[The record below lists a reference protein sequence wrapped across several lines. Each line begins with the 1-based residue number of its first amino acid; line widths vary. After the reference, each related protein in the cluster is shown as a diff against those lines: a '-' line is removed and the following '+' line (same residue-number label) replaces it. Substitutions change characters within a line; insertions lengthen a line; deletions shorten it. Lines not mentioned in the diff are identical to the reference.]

1 MTRFLPLMTLCAALA
16 TCSQAPTLLE
26 EVRLLGELRVLTSE
40 SPTTFYQG
48 PRGPMGP
55 EFELARGFA
64 QFLGVALQMDSVEQ
78 FHELLPRVE
87 IGRAHMAAAGL
98 TVTNQR
104 SLRVT
109 FGPAY
114 QTVTQHVVYRRG
126 TRRPRSVQDLV
137 GKKVEVIAAS
147 SFAERL
153 RGLQQEA
160 PDLVFTENPAADVAE
175 LLVAVNERHIDYTVA
190 DSNQFEIYRNLAPEI
205 RPGLMLAE
213 RDDLAW
219 AFPRRDNSL
228 IREAE
233 RYIEFINKSGELK
246 RILDRY
252 YGHTGRFDYVG
263 TRRLIRDYGAKLP
276 DYRPMF
282 EDAAAAIGMDWRLLA
297 AIGYQESLW
306 DPDAVSPTGVRGIMM
321 LTEKTADYIG
331 VEDRVDPAQ
340 SIAGGADYIS
350 RMKARFAEIRE
361 PDRTWFA
368 LAAYNIGYAHVQD
381 ARALTRD
388 QGLNADA
395 WVHVREHFEKLSQ
408 ARWYRQTRHG
418 YAPGWEPVRYVE
430 NVRNYYDILVWLTL
444 KESGESE
451 PEPED
456 GDEPLTVAAA
466 RSATINETG

>member
-1 MTRFLPLMTLCAALA
+1 MTRFVLVMMLCAALA

-40 SPTTFYQG
+40 SPTTYYQG

-64 QFLGVALQMDSVEQ
+64 QFLGVQLSMVSVEK

-98 TVTNQR
+98 TVTEER
-104 SLRVT
+104 SRRVI

-126 TRRPRSVQDLV
+126 TRRPRSVADLV
-137 GKKVEVIAAS
+137 GKKIEVIAAS

-153 RGLQQEA
+153 RALQQDTKEF
-160 PDLVFTENPAADVAE
+160 VFTENPAADVAE
-175 LLVAVNERHIDYTVA
+175 LLVAVNERKIDYTVA

-205 RPGLMLAE
+205 RPGLLLAD

-219 AFPRRDNSL
+219 AFPRRDHSL
-228 IREAE
+228 IREAA
-233 RYIEFINKSGELK
+233 RYIAFINESGELK

-263 TRRLIRDYGAKLP
+263 TRRLIRDYEAKLP
-276 DYRPMF
+276 EYRPMF
-282 EDAAAAIGMDWRLLA
+282 EEAAEKIGMDWRLLA

-321 LTEKTADYIG
+321 LTEKTANYIG
-331 VEDRVDPAQ
+331 VDDRVDPAQ

-350 RMKARFAEIRE
+350 RMKARFAEVRE

-381 ARALTRD
+381 ARALARD
-388 QGLNADA
+388 QGLNADT

-444 KESGESE
+444 EEAGE
-451 PEPED
+451 PETEPD
-456 GDEPLTVAAA
+456 GDEPLTVAGAWRA
-466 RSATINETG
+466 GTSATG

>member
-1 MTRFLPLMTLCAALA
+1 MTRFVLVMTLCTALA
-16 TCSQAPTLLE
+16 TCSQAPSLLE
-26 EVRLLGELRVLTSE
+26 EVRLLGELRVITHE
-40 SPTTFYQG
+40 SPTTFYEG
-48 PRGPMGP
+48 PRGPLGP

-64 QFLGVALQMDSVEQ
+64 QFLGVELQMVAVEQ
-78 FHELLPRVE
+78 FHELIPRIE

-98 TVTNQR
+98 TVTEER
-104 SLRVT
+104 RARVS

-114 QTVTQHVVYRRG
+114 QTVAQHIVYRRG
-126 TRRPRSVQDLV
+126 SRSPKSAEDLV

-153 RGLQQEA
+153 RDLQSELG
-160 PDLVFTENPAADVAE
+160 DFVFTENPAADVAE
-175 LLVAVNERHIDYTVA
+175 LLVAVNERRIDFTVA

-205 RPGLMLAE
+205 RPGMLLAD

-228 IREAE
+228 VREAE
-233 RYIEFINKSGELK
+233 RYIAFINRSGELK

-252 YGHTGRFDYVG
+252 YGHTGQFDYVG

-276 DYRPMF
+276 EYRSMF
-282 EDAAAAIGMDWRLLA
+282 EESAANIGMDWRLLA

-306 DPDAVSPTGVRGIMM
+306 DPEAVSPTGVRGIMM

-340 SIAGGADYIS
+340 SIAGGADYLS

-381 ARALTRD
+381 ARQLTRE
-388 QGLNADA
+388 QGLNADT
-395 WVHVREHFEKLSQ
+395 WVHVREHFAKLSQ

-430 NVRNYYDILVWLTL
+430 NVRNYYDILVWLTM
-444 KESGESE
+444 KDSEESDADSE
-451 PEPED
+451 E
-456 GDEPLTVAAA
+456 GLTVAAA
-466 RSATINETG
+466 WSQVLRGPG